1 MANQQIFCNTPWYEA
16 HIYWDG
22 SLGICCK
29 ESRKLSTDPKYNI
42 KTMSL
47 REWFNSPPVRQL
59 RKEVLS
65 DTATD
70 ICSQCYHEEDMHGT
84 SRRHK
89 ANQKSVIFTH
99 AAFENSYKQSP
110 GYNHFELSQQ
120 QDGITDTLPIDLHI
134 DLGNYCNLACKM
146 CWSGASSRIATQYV
160 RWGHEDHRQYL
171 GTDWTKDSITWNRFL
186 DELVAIPKLKNV
198 HLMGGETLLSPRFE
212 ELVNFM
218 ISHNRFDICFSFVT
232 NGTVFNDSLM
242 DKLSQFSRVGI
253 EVSIETTTPHNDYV
267 RQGTDTALIIKN
279 IQKYQKICND
289 KVSVTLRPAI
299 SALTIG
305 YYYSLLEYCLENKL
319 IIKSLLVTDPAY
331 LNANVLPE
339 AIKMQYMIK
348 YQDML
353 NKMPDNNNKNYNE
366 SDPNNYV
373 ILIRAQVQQ
382 AINILKQAPPN
393 DQKELLNSMVK
404 MCRQWDNEF
413 GFNAIDLY
421 PELTEV
427 FVQNGY

>member
-134 DLGNYCNLACKM
+134 D
-146 CWSGASSRIATQYV
+146 
-160 RWGHEDHRQYL
+160 
-171 GTDWTKDSITWNRFL
+171 F
-186 DELVAIPKLKNV
+186 
-198 HLMGGETLLSPRFE
+198 
-212 ELVNFM
+212 
-218 ISHNRFDICFSFVT
+218 
-232 NGTVFNDSLM
+232 
-242 DKLSQFSRVGI
+242 
-253 EVSIETTTPHNDYV
+253 
-267 RQGTDTALIIKN
+267 
-279 IQKYQKICND
+279 
-289 KVSVTLRPAI
+289 
-299 SALTIG
+299 
-305 YYYSLLEYCLENKL
+305 
-319 IIKSLLVTDPAY
+319 
-331 LNANVLPE
+331 
-339 AIKMQYMIK
+339 
-348 YQDML
+348 
-353 NKMPDNNNKNYNE
+353 
-366 SDPNNYV
+366 
-373 ILIRAQVQQ
+373 
-382 AINILKQAPPN
+382 
-393 DQKELLNSMVK
+393 
-404 MCRQWDNEF
+404 
-413 GFNAIDLY
+413 
-421 PELTEV
+421 
-427 FVQNGY
+427 